1 MYSKGVAYMCG
12 GNVPFIRLFKGHS
25 GYYAYDV
32 NTNQLLRI
40 SKDLFNYLKVLLREK
55 SASENPLISDE
66 LQLLQKKGYL
76 SSHFP
81 DHIKRLDADDLE
93 YYLNFI
99 NELTNKGF
107 LPSLDAID
115 SLQELIK
122 ENDEEALDLYLKSR
136 FDFLEVEN
144 NHHNF
149 IYKMFCYKKTL

>member
-93 YYLNFI
+93 YYLNHRM
-99 NELTNKGF
+99 
-107 LPSLDAID
+107 S
-115 SLQELIK
+115 ELIIQVTQSCNFACQYCK
-122 ENDEEALDLYLKSR
+122 YSYDTTGLNHHHNNLYMTWETAQR
-136 FDFLEVEN
+136 CIDFLQKELEILV
-144 NHHNF
+144 
-149 IYKMFCYKKTL
+149 L